1 MNVLKK
7 YFERTNQQR
16 QHFLTENHNYKEGP
30 ILQFWYIVDQDSPGV
45 KKFVRGLSALM
56 DECFPSERKD
66 TDTVE
71 SVVGG
76 IFCNTLVCQIYG
88 FVILLHNVCC

>member
-1 MNVLKK
+1 MNVLKI

-16 QHFLTENHNYKEGP
+16 QHVLAEKYNYKEGP

-45 KKFVRGLSALM
+45 KKFVRGLSDLM

-71 SVVGG
+71 SD
-76 IFCNTLVCQIYG
+76 NSSLVHRYIC
-88 FVILLHNVCC
+88 VIHEGAYENRS

>member
-7 YFERTNQQR
+7 YFESTNQYR
-16 QHFLTENHNYKEGP
+16 QHFLTENHNYKEGS

-56 DECFPSERKD
+56 DQCFPSERKD

-71 SVVGG
+71 SD
-76 IFCNTLVCQIYG
+76 NSSLVHRYICVTHEGAYE
-88 FVILLHNVCC
+88 NRS